1 MKRTIT
7 LIAILCAFLSSHAQ
21 VNIQAKVKDYEF
33 LGQLV
38 MYNYSTK
45 SYTLYVR
52 SENPYENKVAR
63 IHIGD
68 NATEAYESLENIY
81 ELYQRPGMQFEI
93 GRYSVIV
100 DNMCCIRVLKYDDL
114 YYTAGNY
121 YILSHELLGSKAKV
135 KRRMKLEQK
144 NAQR

>member
-7 LIAILCAFLSSHAQ
+7 LIAILCAFLTSHAQ

-45 SYTLYVR
+45 SYSLYVC
-52 SENPYENKVAR
+52 SENPYENKVVR

-100 DNMCCIRVLKYDDL
+100 DNMCCIRVLKHGDL

-144 NAQR
+144 NAQK